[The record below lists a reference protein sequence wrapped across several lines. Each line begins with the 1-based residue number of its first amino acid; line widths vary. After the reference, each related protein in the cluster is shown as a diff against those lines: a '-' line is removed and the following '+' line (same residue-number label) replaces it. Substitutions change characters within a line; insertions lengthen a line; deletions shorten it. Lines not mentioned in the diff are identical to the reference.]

1 MIIIII
7 IIIFIII
14 FIKITTAIIIII
26 IIVFIINTSFIARD
40 NILKVATNET
50 STLHLTS
57 CTLVELENYNNNDQQ
72 FNSHDCH

>member
-7 IIIFIII
+7 NFIII
-14 FIKITTAIIIII
+14 FIKIITAIIII

-40 NILKVATNET
+40 TILKVVTIET